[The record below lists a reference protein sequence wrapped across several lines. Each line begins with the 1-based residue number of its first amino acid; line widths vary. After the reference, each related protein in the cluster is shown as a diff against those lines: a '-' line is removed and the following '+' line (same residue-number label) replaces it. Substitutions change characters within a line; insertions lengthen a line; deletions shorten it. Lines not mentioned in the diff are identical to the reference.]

1 MRQFI
6 KKISLVI
13 LIIFFFFPIVYYAK
27 AEIVSEQS
35 AKFNIYH
42 NISNNNKT
50 NDLFLKTKSI
60 ENILIK
66 YQSPLVNNVSQ
77 FIYICQKYQLDC
89 YLLPSI
95 AGLESTFGRFI
106 YPQSF
111 NPFGWGGG
119 YIMFKDWNES
129 IEIVA
134 KGLRENYLNQGAD
147 TVEKIGVIYSES
159 PTWAQ
164 RVKFIMGIFLKE
176 EKRLEYLFT
185 NKNLSL

>member
-6 KKISLVI
+6 KKIAFLI
-13 LIIFFFFPIVYYAK
+13 FIIFFFVPAVYIVK

-35 AKFNIYH
+35 AKFNIYS
-42 NISNNNKT
+42 NISNNNRIE
-50 NDLFLKTKSI
+50 DLFLKTKAI
-60 ENILIK
+60 ENIFIK
-66 YQSPLVNNVSQ
+66 YQSPLVDDASQ

-89 YLLPSI
+89 YLLPAI
-95 AGLESTFGRFI
+95 AGLESTFGRFV

-119 YIMFKDWNES
+119 YIMFRDWNES
-129 IEIVA
+129 IETVA
-134 KGLRENYLNQGAD
+134 KGLRENYLNKGAD
-147 TVEKIGVIYSES
+147 NVEKIGAIYSES

-164 RVKFIMGIFLKE
+164 RVKFLKEMFVQE